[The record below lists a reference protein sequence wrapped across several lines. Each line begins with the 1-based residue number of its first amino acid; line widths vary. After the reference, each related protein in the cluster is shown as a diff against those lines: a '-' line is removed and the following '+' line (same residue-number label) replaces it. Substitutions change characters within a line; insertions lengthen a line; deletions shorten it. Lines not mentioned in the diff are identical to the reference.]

1 MSATTATRQR
11 RDSGRV
17 DARFGGGAHRLADA
31 FDHVSALPALAEARL
46 RLLETTSPPRASVG
60 MLTEVV
66 ESDIALTIAVMRA
79 ANNGDGPSGRCESV
93 PQAVESLTPSGVTVA
108 VSAVGD
114 YDVFSSPAGWTRR
127 TESFRR
133 HAIAV
138 RAVSE
143 RVADLANV
151 APRDH
156 LAAAALLHDVGR
168 L

>member
-17 DARFGGGAHRLADA
+17 DARFGGGGHRLADA

-46 RLLETTSPPRASVG
+46 RLLETTSSPRASVG

-108 VSAVGD
+108 VSAV
-114 YDVFSSPAGWTRR
+114 
-127 TESFRR
+127 
-133 HAIAV
+133 
-138 RAVSE
+138 
-143 RVADLANV
+143 
-151 APRDH
+151 
-156 LAAAALLHDVGR
+156 
-168 L
+168 